1 MMPRWPGHKED
12 RSGRCE
18 KRDSLKSPVKQT
30 SEVIREGEEC
40 NLFLLMAC
48 VVSVNGECILLWEL
62 SMGVRGCD

>member
-1 MMPRWPGHKED
+1 MDAVR
-12 RSGRCE
+12 
-18 KRDSLKSPVKQT
+18 RDSLKSPVKQM

-48 VVSVNGECILLWEL
+48 VVSVNAESILLWEL